1 MSRGRVLAGIAVA
14 MATCVLAPVGSSTPQ
29 PFTQRGAIVSV
40 VDPASVNVR
49 LTDNTGERVKLI
61 GLQPPAPGSCGFDPA
76 LADLN
81 ALVAGKP
88 VWILVVPPR
97 GAPAKK
103 RSLVTGYVILPG
115 GADVGLELVRRGDA
129 TVRRDQGPFKQSAA
143 YKQAQKAA
151 QASSLGLWG
160 CTSAGTPPAAAPAP
174 GQSQGQGHGQGP
186 APGQGQGQGQSGQ
199 DNGQSGQDHGKNG
212 KGQSG

>member
-1 MSRGRVLAGIAVA
+1 
-14 MATCVLAPVGSSTPQ
+14 MAACVLAPVGSSTPQ

-40 VDPASVNVR
+40 VDPATVNVR

-97 GAPAKK
+97 VAPAKK

-129 TVRRDQGPFKQSAA
+129 TVRRDQGPFKESAA

-160 CTSAGTPPAAAPAP
+160 CTSAGTPPAPAAPAP
-174 GQSQGQGHGQGP
+174 GQSQGQG
-186 APGQGQGQGQSGQ
+186 QGQGQSGQ
-199 DNGQSGQDHGKNG
+199 DHGQSGQDHGKNG
-212 KGQSG
+212 KGQTG

>member
-1 MSRGRVLAGIAVA
+1 MSACI
-14 MATCVLAPVGSSTPQ
+14 LAPVGSSTPQ
-29 PFTQRGAIVSV
+29 PFTQRGAIVSA
-40 VDPASVNVR
+40 VDPATVDVR

-61 GLQPPAPGSCGFDPA
+61 GLQPPAPGSCGFGPA

-97 GAPAKK
+97 GAPPKK

-129 TVRRDQGPFKQSAA
+129 TVRRDQGPFKQSGT
-143 YKQAQKAA
+143 YKQAQKTA

-160 CTSAGTPPAAAPAP
+160 CTSDGTPPAPAAPAA
-174 GQSQGQGHGQGP
+174 GQ
-186 APGQGQGQGQSGQ
+186 GQGQGQGQSGQ
-199 DNGQSGQDHGKNG
+199 NNGQSGQDHGKNG
-212 KGQSG
+212 KGQSA